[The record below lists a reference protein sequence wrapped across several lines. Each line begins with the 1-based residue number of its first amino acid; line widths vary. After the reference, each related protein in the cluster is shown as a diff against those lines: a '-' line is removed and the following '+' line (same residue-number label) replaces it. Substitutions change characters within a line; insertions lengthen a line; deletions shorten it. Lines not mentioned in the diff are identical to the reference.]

1 MRSRLILIAAIA
13 LSIVTR
19 LPLCQAAGVATVNL
33 RATRSAL
40 LADGK
45 QTTTIR
51 AEVRD
56 NTGRYA
62 AENTLVQ
69 FSTTLGTLS
78 ASQAPT
84 HGGIAT
90 VTLTSPT
97 TGEARVTAFTS
108 GGASNPLLVLFTDD
122 PEATFQGNNY
132 MLFTGSSY
140 LAYSATDKV
149 IEALG
154 KNGGAK
160 IAYRNT
166 EITADRIQ
174 MSCTDLIVRA
184 RDNVTIKRAGKTIKA
199 DRLYYSLQSGDGFA
213 MAELP
218 ELDGSSLPKL
228 DGSKQPILRMQPV
241 TIAGDVPRVEASKTP
256 IPSSYLTFPELQV
269 KLNIVARSITYF
281 PGERLQFR
289 RPRFFQDQAQI
300 LSLPYY
306 ETGLNSTELFT
317 DQFLSVGT
325 SGFGLELPFYYNLSP
340 RGDGIVYL
348 RHQQPLGRG
357 YYATQPGWAI
367 DVIQGYS
374 SQGDHRYEGAYGFT
388 NLTRG
393 DWSFRFNHNQEF
405 NSKTQGSFD
414 LEFPRHNSVFTAA
427 NFSHQLKA
435 LRVGADFSGGQTF
448 EGSKTTTTQANLF
461 AETVPHSFLGSRGY
475 QYSIGTNYTTG
486 QTRTNLAG
494 IANYNQ
500 TTENATMRIFSRP
513 ILLDK
518 RTTFNNSFTF
528 GHIWSDTG
536 GTGLTTLATLSL
548 DHTLAGGGGLNLTY
562 DFVNQPR
569 SIFNANGRHRL
580 SATFSTQGNKRF
592 QAFIFGSAYIDA
604 PEASIL
610 GDISYRLDSR
620 WRLIGAATLQRFEN
634 QSYNDIEF
642 IVGRRIGARE
652 LQLAYSTLTKRFS
665 FDFTATRF

>member
-1 MRSRLILIAAIA
+1 MRCRLFLILLVTLLIVAR
-13 LSIVTR
+13 LSQ
-19 LPLCQAAGVATVNL
+19 CAAAGIATVSL
-33 RATRSAL
+33 RATRNAL

-45 QTTTIR
+45 QTTTVR

-56 NTGRYA
+56 NTGRFA

-69 FSTTLGTLS
+69 FQTNVGILS
-78 ASQAPT
+78 SSQAPT
-84 HGGIAT
+84 HGGTAT
-90 VTLTSPT
+90 VTLHSAT
-97 TGEARVTAFTS
+97 TGVARVTAFVA
-108 GGASNPLLVLFTDD
+108 GGVSAPLEILFTDD

-140 LAYSATDKV
+140 LAYSATDKA

-154 KNGGAK
+154 KNGGARL
-160 IAYRNT
+160 AYRNT
-166 EITADRIQ
+166 EITADRLQ

-199 DRLYYSLQSGDGFA
+199 TRLYYSLQSGDGYA
-213 MAELP
+213 IAEL
-218 ELDGSSLPKL
+218 DNKM
-228 DGSKQPILRMQPV
+228 QPISLAGESLRAEP
-241 TIAGDVPRVEASKTP
+241 SKTP
-256 IPSSYLTFPELQV
+256 IPTSYMGIPELQV
-269 KLNIVARSITYF
+269 KLNIVARSITFF
-281 PGERLQFR
+281 PGDRLQFR

-300 LSLPYY
+300 LALPYY
-306 ETGLNSTELFT
+306 ETGLYSNELFT

-325 SGFGLELPFYYNLSP
+325 SGFGLNLPFYYNLSP

-427 NFSHQLKA
+427 NFSHQMKA
-435 LRVGADFSGGQTF
+435 IRVGADFSGGQTF
-448 EGSKTTTTQANLF
+448 EGAKTISSQANLF
-461 AETVPHSFLGSRGY
+461 AETLPHALLGSRSY

-494 IANYNQ
+494 VASYNQ

-513 ILLDK
+513 TLLDK

-528 GHIWSDTG
+528 GHTWSDTG

-548 DHTLAGGGGLNLTY
+548 DHTLAGGGGINLSY

-569 SIFNANGRHRL
+569 SIFNANGRHRV
-580 SATFSTQGNKRF
+580 SANFTTQSAKRF
-592 QAFIFGSAYIDA
+592 QAFIFGSAYLDA

-610 GDISYRLDSR
+610 ADVSYKLNSH
-620 WRLIGAATLQRFEN
+620 WRLIGAVTLQRFES
-634 QSYNDIEF
+634 QTYNDIEF
-642 IVGRRIGARE
+642 IIGRRIGARE
-652 LQLAYSTLTKRFS
+652 LQLAYSTQTKRFS